1 MLGVTS
7 NEWTRKP
14 SANNPSRGGRSSKI
28 VFASINADYLQR
40 IEPGRVIRALKA
52 LQESPA

>member
-1 MLGVTS
+1 
-7 NEWTRKP
+7 
-14 SANNPSRGGRSSKI
+14 

-40 IEPGRVIRALKA
+40 IEPGLVIRALKA

>member
-14 SANNPSRGGRSSKI
+14 CANNPNRGGRSGKI

-52 LQESPA
+52 LQKSPA